1 MGLLDKAQQP
11 NAQQQQQQ
19 PPQQGRPQEQQQR
32 PPQQANQPQQG
43 GQSQQGG
50 KDQQEVYERIAT
62 MALDYVYSDQG
73 SQMVLDGLR
82 MKNGDM
88 VKNAGN
94 VVAKIITRL
103 IIAARTAGGSIPP
116 KVMLQVGMETALA
129 VLELAEVDSELPNAE
144 GGMLDAVFYAAVT
157 IVGNEL
163 PEDMLSTQER
173 QEIRQTL
180 EQVAGMSQ
188 GQQPQQGR
196 PQQPPQQGNQPQ
208 QGGQMRPQQP
218 QQRPQQQG
226 QSQPARQEM
235 AR

>member
-11 NAQQQQQQ
+11 SAQQQQQQ
-19 PPQQGRPQEQQQR
+19 PPQQGQPQGQQQR

-188 GQQPQQGR
+188 SQQQQPQQ
-196 PQQPPQQGNQPQ
+196 PPQ
-208 QGGQMRPQQP
+208 QGGQMRPQQQAQP
-218 QQRPQQQG
+218 
-226 QSQPARQEM
+226 QPARQEM
-235 AR
+235 VR